1 MTPSLDVGMR
11 RTYTRLD
18 KQKAPASL
26 RLPGRDHGRH
36 SPMAVLDATSE
47 AAPSRMASTASRRDA
62 RTWEKIGVGLKRQ
75 ESTRSRECS

>member
-1 MTPSLDVGMR
+1 
-11 RTYTRLD
+11 
-18 KQKAPASL
+18 
-26 RLPGRDHGRH
+26 
-36 SPMAVLDATSE
+36 MAVLDATSE